1 MQRVL
6 VSACLLGQPVRYD
19 GGTVVTEGGILA
31 RWQMEGRIVPMC
43 PEMAGGLPVPRLPA
57 EIHGEGGGA
66 AVLRGAARVVEHH
79 GHDVTEAFLQGAQR
93 ALEAAQAAGVQVA
106 VLTERSPSCGSA
118 FLYDGTFS
126 SQLQQGEGV
135 TEALLRQYGIRV
147 FSQHQLEE
155 AGRLLDSL
163 DALDRAGSSIG
174 KP

>member
-79 GHDVTEAFLQGAQR
+79 GHDVTDAFLLGAQR
-93 ALEAAQAAGVQVA
+93 ALEAAQEAGVQVA
-106 VLTERSPSCGSA
+106 VEFQDPDGHTLELYWGIDQIGTDGYVRPPEEWRGANTLEDAIANPPPGQTPVLHDRS
-118 FLYDGTFS
+118 
-126 SQLQQGEGV
+126 
-135 TEALLRQYGIRV
+135 
-147 FSQHQLEE
+147 
-155 AGRLLDSL
+155 LLDH
-163 DALDRAGSSIG
+163 A
-174 KP
+174 

>member
-66 AVLRGAARVVEHH
+66 AVLRGAHVVRVHDVKEMREVVEVAYAIR
-79 GHDVTEAFLQGAQR
+79 GGA
-93 ALEAAQAAGVQVA
+93 
-106 VLTERSPSCGSA
+106 SW
-118 FLYDGTFS
+118 
-126 SQLQQGEGV
+126 
-135 TEALLRQYGIRV
+135 
-147 FSQHQLEE
+147 
-155 AGRLLDSL
+155 
-163 DALDRAGSSIG
+163 
-174 KP
+174 

>member
-19 GGTVVTEGGILA
+19 GGAVVTEGGILA
-31 RWQMEGRIVPMC
+31 RWQMEGRVIPVC
-43 PEMAGGLPVPRLPA
+43 PEMAGGLPVPRPPA

-66 AVLRGAARVVEHH
+66 AVLRGAARVFEHH
-79 GHDVTEAFLQGAQR
+79 GHDVTDAFVRGAQR
-93 ALEAAQAAGVQVA
+93 ALAAAQEASAQVA

-126 SQLQQGEGV
+126 GQLQPGEGV
-135 TEALLRQYGIRV
+135 TAALLRQHGIRV
-147 FSQHQLEE
+147 FSQHQLED
-155 AGRLLDSL
+155 AAHLL
-163 DALDRAGSSIG
+163 AVLDRNGSVG

>member
-79 GHDVTEAFLQGAQR
+79 GHDVTDAFLLGAQR
-93 ALEAAQAAGVQVA
+93 ALEAAQEAGVQVA

-126 SQLQQGEGV
+126 SQLQPGEGV
-135 TEALLRQYGIRV
+135 TAALLRRHGIRV

-155 AGRLLDSL
+155 AAHLL
-163 DALDRAGSSIG
+163 DALDRADSVG
-174 KP
+174 KS

>member
-6 VSACLLGQPVRYD
+6 VSVCLLGQPVRYD

-79 GHDVTEAFLQGAQR
+79 GHDVTDAFVLGAQR
-93 ALEAAQAAGVQVA
+93 ALEAAQEAGVQVA

-126 SQLQQGEGV
+126 SQLQPGEGV
-135 TEALLRQYGIRV
+135 TAALLRQNGIRV

-155 AGRLLDSL
+155 AAHLL
-163 DALDRAGSSIG
+163 DALDRADSVG
-174 KP
+174 KS

>member
-1 MQRVL
+1 
-6 VSACLLGQPVRYD
+6 
-19 GGTVVTEGGILA
+19 
-31 RWQMEGRIVPMC
+31 
-43 PEMAGGLPVPRLPA
+43 
-57 EIHGEGGGA
+57 
-66 AVLRGAARVVEHH
+66 
-79 GHDVTEAFLQGAQR
+79 GAQR

-135 TEALLRQYGIRV
+135 TAALLRQYGIRV

>member
-19 GGTVVTEGGILA
+19 GGTVATEGGILA

-66 AVLRGAARVVEHH
+66 AVLRNAARVVEHH
-79 GHDVTEAFLQGAQR
+79 GHDVTEAFVRGAQR
-93 ALEAAQAAGVQVA
+93 ALEVAQEAGVQVA

-126 SQLQQGEGV
+126 TQLQPGEGV
-135 TEALLRQYGIRV
+135 TAALLRQHGIRV
-147 FSQHQLEE
+147 FSQHQLDE
-155 AGRLLDSL
+155 AARLL
-163 DALDRAGSSIG
+163 DALDRAGSVG

>member
-57 EIHGEGGGA
+57 EIHGAGGGA
-66 AVLRGAARVVEHH
+66 AVLQGMARVVEHH
-79 GHDVTEAFLQGAQR
+79 GHDVTEAFVQGAQC
-93 ALEAAQAAGVQVA
+93 ALKAAQEAGVQVA
-106 VLTERSPSCGSA
+106 VLTERSPSCGST
-118 FLYDGTFS
+118 FLYDGSFS
-126 SQLQQGEGV
+126 SQLQPGECV
-135 TEALLRQYGIRV
+135 TAALLREHGIRV

-155 AGRLLDSL
+155 AARLLD
-163 DALDRAGSSIG
+163 DLDRADAASVG

>member
-1 MQRVL
+1 VQRVL

-79 GHDVTEAFLQGAQR
+79 GHDVTDAFVQGAQR
-93 ALEAAQAAGVQVA
+93 ALEAAREAGVQVA
-106 VLTERSPSCGSA
+106 VLTERSPSCGST

-126 SQLQQGEGV
+126 SQLQPGEGV
-135 TEALLRQYGIRV
+135 TAALLRQHGIRV

-155 AGRLLDSL
+155 AAHLL
-163 DALDRAGSSIG
+163 DALDRADSVG
-174 KP
+174 KS

>member
-79 GHDVTEAFLQGAQR
+79 GHDVTDAFVQGAQR
-93 ALEAAQAAGVQVA
+93 ALEAAREAGVQVA
-106 VLTERSPSCGSA
+106 VLTERSPSCGST

-126 SQLQQGEGV
+126 SQLQPGEGV
-135 TEALLRQYGIRV
+135 TAALLRQHGIRV

-155 AGRLLDSL
+155 AAHLL
-163 DALDRAGSSIG
+163 DALDRADSVG
-174 KP
+174 KS

>member
-57 EIHGEGGGA
+57 EIHGAGGGA
-66 AVLRGAARVVEHH
+66 AVLQGTARVVEQH
-79 GHDVTEAFLQGAQR
+79 GHDVTEAFVRGAQC
-93 ALEAAQAAGVQVA
+93 ALKAAQEAGVQVA

-118 FLYDGTFS
+118 LLYDGTFS
-126 SQLQQGEGV
+126 SQLQPGEGV
-135 TEALLRQYGIRV
+135 TAALLRQYGIRV
-147 FSQHQLEE
+147 FSQHQLDE
-155 AGRLLDSL
+155 AARLL
-163 DALDRAGSSIG
+163 DALDRASSVA

>member
-19 GGTVVTEGGILA
+19 GGTVATEGGILA

-43 PEMAGGLPVPRLPA
+43 PEMTGGLPVPRLPA

-79 GHDVTEAFLQGAQR
+79 GHDVTDAFVRGAQR
-93 ALEAAQAAGVQVA
+93 ALEAAQSAGVQVA

-126 SQLQQGEGV
+126 SQLQEGEGV
-135 TEALLRQYGIRV
+135 TAALLRQHGIRV

-155 AGRLLDSL
+155 AGRLLDAL
-163 DALDRAGSSIG
+163 DAQDRADSSIG

>member
-79 GHDVTEAFLQGAQR
+79 GHDVTDAFLLGAQR
-93 ALEAAQAAGVQVA
+93 ALEAAQEAGVQVA
-106 VLTERSPSCGSA
+106 VEFQDPDGHTLELYWGIDQIGTDGYVRPPEEWRGANTLEDAIANPPPGQTPVLHDRS
-118 FLYDGTFS
+118 
-126 SQLQQGEGV
+126 
-135 TEALLRQYGIRV
+135 
-147 FSQHQLEE
+147 
-155 AGRLLDSL
+155 LLDP
-163 DALDRAGSSIG
+163 A
-174 KP
+174 